1 MKRGGQE
8 VDDPRP
14 VKRFRGSE
22 TVLFSFGW
30 SDTLLGKITTDL
42 YPLIYS
48 YYVRKDIPT
57 LKDGEYVFKSA
68 FGPSGKYGQGEFQH
82 PLGLTI
88 DDATG
93 NVYIGDFINHR
104 IAVFHKDGAFI
115 RNIGSQ
121 GTGIG
126 KFACPTALAIDFDR
140 NLVVVDSGTH
150 LCQTLTLSGQFLRQF
165 FGEAGK
171 PSGPKGLTIDNDGH
185 YVIAETL
192 QHRIAVYTPEGD
204 LIRSFGSPGNALGKL
219 NSPLGVAVDFETGN
233 IIVCDSGNCRV
244 QTFTPLGESIQ
255 VFGSSQTFQGPWGLA
270 VDKTGKIAIS
280 NQLAHNIQIYTR
292 KGQFLTEF
300 GSFGNTEGKL
310 RYPKFPV
317 IDKHG
322 DILVSDGDNH
332 KIQIFTPQH

>member
-1 MKRGGQE
+1 M
-8 VDDPRP
+8 
-14 VKRFRGSE
+14 
-22 TVLFSFGW
+22 
-30 SDTLLGKITTDL
+30 
-42 YPLIYS
+42 
-48 YYVRKDIPT
+48 
-57 LKDGEYVFKSA
+57 
-68 FGPSGKYGQGEFQH
+68 
-82 PLGLTI
+82 
-88 DDATG
+88 
-93 NVYIGDFINHR
+93 
-104 IAVFHKDGAFI
+104 
-115 RNIGSQ
+115 
-121 GTGIG
+121 
-126 KFACPTALAIDFDR
+126 
-140 NLVVVDSGTH
+140 
-150 LCQTLTLSGQFLRQF
+150 
-165 FGEAGK
+165 
-171 PSGPKGLTIDNDGH
+171 
-185 YVIAETL
+185 
-192 QHRIAVYTPEGD
+192 YTPEGD